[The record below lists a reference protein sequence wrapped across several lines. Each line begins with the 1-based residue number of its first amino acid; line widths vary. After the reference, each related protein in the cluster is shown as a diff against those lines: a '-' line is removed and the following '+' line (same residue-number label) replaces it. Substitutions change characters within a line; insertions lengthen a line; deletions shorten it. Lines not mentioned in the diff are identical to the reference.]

1 MTNPAAASDTRT
13 VRTLSVPSAD
23 LRDALADASPAVEVV
38 LWDFA
43 TPPEGFDPATLD
55 AAVLPYT
62 GRAHLG
68 GALDAAPN
76 LRLVQTQSTG
86 YDGVADLVGPDVAI
100 ATAAGVHAAAT
111 AELAVGLALASLRG
125 IDDAVRQQAEGRWLS
140 ARYPGLA
147 DRRVL
152 LVGVGGIGEEI
163 RKRLATFEAEV
174 TRVGSSARDDDLGHI
189 HGSSELVELAPRH
202 DVVIVITPLTD
213 ATRGLIGR
221 DVLAALPDGALVVN
235 VARGAVVDT
244 DALTREV
251 LAGRLRAALD
261 VVDPEPLPAD
271 HPLWG
276 APGVLIT
283 PHVGG
288 NTGAF
293 PPRILALLRRQ
304 IERMGNGEEPAN
316 LVRRG
321 PWA

>member
-13 VRTLSVPSAD
+13 VRTLSVPSPD
-23 LRDALADASPAVEVV
+23 LRDALADASPAVDVV

-125 IDDAVRQQAEGRWLS
+125 IDDAVRQQAEGRWHS

-174 TRVGSSARDDDLGHI
+174 TRVGSSARDDDLGHV
-189 HGSSELVELAPRH
+189 HGSDELVELAPHH

-235 VARGAVVDT
+235 VARGAVIDT

-261 VVDPEPLPAD
+261 VVDPEPLPAG

-283 PHVGG
+283 PHIGG

-304 IERMGNGEEPAN
+304 IERMGDGQEPAN